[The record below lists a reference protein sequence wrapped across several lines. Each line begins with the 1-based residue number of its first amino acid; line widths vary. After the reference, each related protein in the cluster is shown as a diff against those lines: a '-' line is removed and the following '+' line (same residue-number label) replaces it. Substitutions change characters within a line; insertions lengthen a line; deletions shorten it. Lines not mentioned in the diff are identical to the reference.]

1 MITQEFIQD
10 NPKVIPF
17 NLNENISDSN
27 TQISLINQKEIKA
40 QDPEST
46 MPALMV
52 GLLVILALAYVLGLI
67 FVLTNL
73 IVKVV
78 IKLDQDSQISSEFYE
93 QTKALMR
100 FDFEDCSCL
109 V

>member
-1 MITQEFIQD
+1 
-10 NPKVIPF
+10 
-17 NLNENISDSN
+17 
-27 TQISLINQKEIKA
+27 
-40 QDPEST
+40 
-46 MPALMV
+46 MV
-52 GLLVILALAYVLGLI
+52 GVLVIIALAYIIGLV

-78 IKLDQDSQISSEFYE
+78 IKVYKDSQISSEFYE

-100 FDFEDCSCL
+100 FDFEEHSCL

>member
-1 MITQEFIQD
+1 MQYQEFIQE

-17 NLNENISDSN
+17 DLDHNIPKSN
-27 TQISLINQKEIKA
+27 RQISLIDDKA
-40 QDPEST
+40 NNTQDSES
-46 MPALMV
+46 ALIV
-52 GLLVILALAYVLGLI
+52 GLSVILALAYIIGLV

-73 IVKVV
+73 IVKVI
-78 IKLDQDSQISSEFYE
+78 IKAYQDSQISSEFYE

-100 FDFEDCSCL
+100 FDFEESSCL